1 LLTSTLILENLISGI
16 LLGGIYIIMSLGLNL
31 IFGVIKVVNFAHGEF
46 LMLGMYITYWMF
58 MLLGLD
64 PYLSI
69 PIAAALLGLLGMFV
83 QKFIFNKLLAD
94 EASQIM
100 AAIGLMIF
108 FQNLATFLWGS
119 DFKSVRSSYAGINI
133 SVFDVRIS
141 ATRAISFIIAIIVTM
156 LLYFFLNK
164 TETGMKIRATAQDRE
179 LAEIMGINSK
189 RIYITTFGIGAAL
202 CGIAAALMS
211 PIYYVFPVVGFTFAP
226 LCFVIVVLGGLGSF
240 TGTIA
245 GGFILGILEAFIG
258 FLVNVEVATVVAFV
272 ILLIVL
278 FWKPTGLFG
287 ER

>member
-1 LLTSTLILENLISGI
+1 LTSTLILENLISGI

>member
-1 LLTSTLILENLISGI
+1 MLTSTLILENLISGI

>member
-1 LLTSTLILENLISGI
+1 MTSTLILENLISGI

-69 PIAAALLGLLGMFV
+69 PIAATLLGLLGMFV

-94 EASQIM
+94 EASQIV

-189 RIYITTFGIGAAL
+189 RIYITTFGIGATL

>member
-1 LLTSTLILENLISGI
+1 MTSTLILENLISGI

>member
-1 LLTSTLILENLISGI
+1 LISGI

-69 PIAAALLGLLGMFV
+69 PIAATLLGLLGMFV

-94 EASQIM
+94 EASQIV

-189 RIYITTFGIGAAL
+189 RIYITTFGIGATL